1 MDVREAIVDGWWRGW
16 KLCSELDSFGS
27 TGNSDNLITPSV
39 HFAYS
44 ISSMSCKNLPGGM
57 NMNGYAGKILVV
69 DMNTRKLTDR
79 YIDEKTARKFLGGK
93 GLALKILYDD
103 FKPDVDPLG
112 PDNIIVFA
120 TGPATG
126 TSFPTGGRYHV
137 MAMKSPLTGSIGSSN
152 SGGRWG
158 PLLKASGYDAIVISG
173 ASDTPV
179 YLKIVDGSA
188 ELVDATELWG
198 KTTFQTTDE
207 ITAEI
212 GHNASVACIGPAGE
226 KMVPISCIINENY
239 RAAGRTGMGAVMGS
253 KKLKAIAVYG
263 TEKVAIAR
271 PDEMKEQVKAAM
283 HKIRENPVIG
293 TDGGLPAYGTA
304 VLVNAINGHGAYPVR
319 NFQTGY
325 FPDASKQSGE
335 VLAEKYLTGKK
346 ACWGCPIGCGRSTAV
361 PDGVFSVTRGEG
373 PEYETIFAF
382 GSDCGITEL
391 DAITKANHL
400 CNELGLDTIS
410 TGTTIAC
417 AMELIERERIPE
429 SKLHGLNLRFGN
441 AGAMVEAVWMTAYR
455 AGIGDDLALGSLK
468 LSEKYGMPELSMS
481 VKGLEIPAYDP
492 RAVQGIGL
500 NYATANRGGCHV
512 SGYTISPEIV
522 GLPEKIDPHTTEGK
536 AQWVKT
542 FQDFTSVVNSS
553 VVCLFNTFAL
563 GLPDYAGML
572 SCITGWDMDDQELL
586 MIGERATNLER
597 LMINQYG
604 FDEKDDMLPKRLVS
618 EPIPDGPSKG
628 RVSHLD
634 EMLPEYYELRGWRHG
649 KPGPAKLKELG
660 LA

>member
-1 MDVREAIVDGWWRGW
+1 
-16 KLCSELDSFGS
+16 
-27 TGNSDNLITPSV
+27 
-39 HFAYS
+39 
-44 ISSMSCKNLPGGM
+44 
-57 NMNGYAGKILVV
+57 MNGYTGKILEV
-69 DMNTRKLTDR
+69 DLGANKLTDR
-79 YIDEKTARKFLGGK
+79 SIDEKTARKFLGGK
-93 GLALKILYDD
+93 GLGLKILYDD

-137 MAMKSPLTGSIGSSN
+137 MAMKSPLTGAIGSAN

-158 PLLKASGYDAIVISG
+158 PLLKASGYDAIVVRG

-179 YLKIVDGSA
+179 YLRVVEGKT
-188 ELVDATELWG
+188 ELVDATGLWG

-212 GHNASVACIGPAGE
+212 GENASVACIGPAGE
-226 KMVPISCIINENY
+226 NMAAISCIINDNY

-263 TEKVAIAR
+263 TEKVTVAR
-271 PDEMKEQVKAAM
+271 PGEMKEGVKSAIQKM
-283 HKIRENPVIG
+283 RENPVTG
-293 TDGGLPAYGTA
+293 EGLPTYGTA
-304 VLVNAINGHGAYPVR
+304 VLVNIINEHGAYPVR

-325 FPDASKQSGE
+325 FPDADEESGE
-335 VLAEKYLTGKK
+335 TLAEKYLIGKK

-382 GSDCGITEL
+382 GSDCGIAEL

-410 TGTTIAC
+410 MGTTIAC
-417 AMELIERERIPE
+417 AMELVEKGKIPE
-429 SKLHGLNLRFGN
+429 SSLHGLNLTFGN

-455 AGIGDDLALGSLK
+455 AGIGDDLALGSLELGK
-468 LSEKYGMPELSMS
+468 KYGAPELSMS

-512 SGYTISPEIV
+512 SGYMISPEIL
-522 GLPEKIDPHTTEGK
+522 GLPEKLDPRTTEGK

-572 SCITGWDMDDQELL
+572 SCITGWDMDDSELL
-586 MIGERATNLER
+586 MIGERITNLER

-604 FDEKDDMLPKRLVS
+604 FDEKDDTLPKRFD
-618 EPIPDGPSKG
+618 EPMPDGPSRG
-628 RVSHLD
+628 QVSHLD
-634 EMLPEYYELRGWRHG
+634 EMLSGYYEIRGWEHG
-649 KPGPAKLKELG
+649 KPGSEKLRELG
-660 LA
+660 L

>member
-1 MDVREAIVDGWWRGW
+1 
-16 KLCSELDSFGS
+16 
-27 TGNSDNLITPSV
+27 
-39 HFAYS
+39 
-44 ISSMSCKNLPGGM
+44 
-57 NMNGYAGKILVV
+57 MNGYMGKILDV
-69 DMNTRKLTDR
+69 DLNTSRLADR
-79 YIDEKTARKFLGGK
+79 SIDEKTARKFLGGK
-93 GLALKILYDD
+93 GLGLTIIYDEL
-103 FKPDVDPLG
+103 KPDVDPLG

-137 MAMKSPLTGSIGSSN
+137 MAMKSPLTGSVGSAN

-158 PLLKASGYDAIVISG
+158 PLLKAAGYDAVVVRG
-173 ASDTPV
+173 ASDAPV
-179 YLKIVDGSA
+179 YLRIIDGEA
-188 ELVDATELWG
+188 ELVDAPGLWG
-198 KTTFQTTDE
+198 QTTFHATDE
-207 ITAEI
+207 IVAEA

-226 KMVPISCIINENY
+226 NLAAISCIVNDNY

-263 TEKVAIAR
+263 TGKATVAR
-271 PDEMKEQVKAAM
+271 PDEMKEQVKSALQ
-283 HKIRENPVIG
+283 KLKENPVTG
-293 TDGGLPAYGTA
+293 TGGGLQTYGTA
-304 VLVNAINGHGAYPVR
+304 VLVNALNEQGAYPTR

-325 FPDASKQSGE
+325 FSDADKQSGE
-335 VLAEKYLTGKK
+335 TLAEKYLIGKK
-346 ACWGCPIGCGRSTAV
+346 ACWGCPIGCGRSTSV

-410 TGTTIAC
+410 TGATIAC
-417 AMELIERERIPE
+417 AMELVENGKIPE
-429 SKLHGLNLRFGN
+429 SKLHGLNLAFGN

-455 AGIGDDLALGSLK
+455 AGIGDDLARGSRSLA
-468 LSEKYGMPELSMS
+468 EKYGAPELSMTA
-481 VKGLEIPAYDP
+481 KGLEIPAYDP
-492 RAVQGIGL
+492 RAIQGIGL

-512 SGYTISPEIV
+512 SGYTISPEV
-522 GLPEKIDPHTTEGK
+522 LGLPEKLDPYTTEGK

-572 SCITGWDMDDQELL
+572 SCITGWDISDQELL
-586 MIGERATNLER
+586 MIGERVTNLER
-597 LMINQYG
+597 LILNRYG
-604 FDEKDDMLPKRLVS
+604 FDEKDDTLPARLTSDPMPEGPASGQVS
-618 EPIPDGPSKG
+618 KLS
-628 RVSHLD
+628 L
-634 EMLPEYYELRGWRHG
+634 MLPEYYELRGWEHG
-649 KPGPAKLKELG
+649 KPGSEKLRELG
-660 LA
+660 LL

>member
-1 MDVREAIVDGWWRGW
+1 
-16 KLCSELDSFGS
+16 
-27 TGNSDNLITPSV
+27 
-39 HFAYS
+39 
-44 ISSMSCKNLPGGM
+44 
-57 NMNGYAGKILVV
+57 MNGYIGKILEV
-69 DMNTRKLTDR
+69 DLNTSRLADR
-79 YIDEKTARKFLGGK
+79 SIDEKTARRFLGGK
-93 GLALKILYDD
+93 GLGLTIIYDEL
-103 FKPDVDPLG
+103 KPDVDPLG

-158 PLLKASGYDAIVISG
+158 PLLKAAGYDAVVVRG
-173 ASDTPV
+173 ASDAPV
-179 YLKIVDGSA
+179 YLRIIDGEA
-188 ELVDATELWG
+188 ELVDAQGLWG
-198 KTTFQTTDE
+198 NTTFQATDE
-207 ITAEI
+207 IVAEV

-226 KMVPISCIINENY
+226 NLAAISCIVNDNY

-263 TEKVAIAR
+263 TGKVTVAR
-271 PDEMKEQVKAAM
+271 PDEMKEQVKSALQ
-283 HKIRENPVIG
+283 KLKENPVTG
-293 TDGGLPAYGTA
+293 TGGGLQTYGTA
-304 VLVNAINGHGAYPVR
+304 VLVNVLNEQGAYPVR

-325 FPDASKQSGE
+325 FPDADKQSGE
-335 VLAEKYLTGKK
+335 TLAEKYVIGKK
-346 ACWGCPIGCGRSTAV
+346 ACWGCPIGCGRSTSV
-361 PDGVFSVTRGEG
+361 PDGAFSVTRGEG

-410 TGTTIAC
+410 TGATIAC
-417 AMELIERERIPE
+417 AMELVENGKIPE
-429 SKLHGLNLRFGN
+429 SKLHGLNLAFGN

-455 AGIGDDLALGSLK
+455 AGIGDDLARGSRYLA
-468 LSEKYGMPELSMS
+468 EKYGAPELSMT

-492 RAVQGIGL
+492 RAIQGIGL

-512 SGYTISPEIV
+512 SGYTISPEV
-522 GLPEKIDPHTTEGK
+522 LGLPEKLDPHTTEGK

-563 GLPDYAGML
+563 GLPDYTGML
-572 SCITGWDMDDQELL
+572 SCITGWDISDQELL
-586 MIGERATNLER
+586 MIGERVTNLER
-597 LMINQYG
+597 MILNRYG
-604 FDEKDDMLPKRLVS
+604 FDEKDDTLPERLTS
-618 EPIPDGPSKG
+618 EPMPDGPASG
-628 RVSHLD
+628 QVSQLSL
-634 EMLPEYYELRGWRHG
+634 MLPEYYELRGWEHG
-649 KPGPAKLKELG
+649 KPGSEKLRELG
-660 LA
+660 LS

>member
-1 MDVREAIVDGWWRGW
+1 MD
-16 KLCSELDSFGS
+16 
-27 TGNSDNLITPSV
+27 
-39 HFAYS
+39 
-44 ISSMSCKNLPGGM
+44 
-57 NMNGYAGKILVV
+57 MNGYTGKILEV
-69 DMNTRKLTDR
+69 DLGANKLTDR
-79 YIDEKTARKFLGGK
+79 SIDEKTARKFLGGK
-93 GLALKILYDD
+93 GLGLKILYDD

-137 MAMKSPLTGSIGSSN
+137 MAMKSPLTGAIGSAN

-158 PLLKASGYDAIVISG
+158 PLLKASGYDAIVVRG

-179 YLKIVDGSA
+179 YLRVVEGKT
-188 ELVDATELWG
+188 ELVDATGLWG

-212 GHNASVACIGPAGE
+212 GENASVACIGPAGE
-226 KMVPISCIINENY
+226 NMAAISCIINDNY

-263 TEKVAIAR
+263 TEKVTVAR
-271 PDEMKEQVKAAM
+271 PGEMKEGVKSAIQKM
-283 HKIRENPVIG
+283 RENPVTG
-293 TDGGLPAYGTA
+293 EGLPTYGTA
-304 VLVNAINGHGAYPVR
+304 VLVNIINEHGAYPVR

-325 FPDASKQSGE
+325 FPDADEESGE
-335 VLAEKYLTGKK
+335 TLAEKYLIGKK

-382 GSDCGITEL
+382 GSDCGIAEL

-410 TGTTIAC
+410 MGTTIAC
-417 AMELIERERIPE
+417 AMELVEKGKIPE
-429 SKLHGLNLRFGN
+429 SSLHGLNLTFGN

-455 AGIGDDLALGSLK
+455 AGIGDDLALGSLELGK
-468 LSEKYGMPELSMS
+468 KYGAPELSMS

-512 SGYTISPEIV
+512 SGYMISPEIL
-522 GLPEKIDPHTTEGK
+522 GLPEKLDPRTTEGK

-572 SCITGWDMDDQELL
+572 SCITGWDMDDSELL
-586 MIGERATNLER
+586 MIGERITNLER

-604 FDEKDDMLPKRLVS
+604 FDEKDDTLPKRFD
-618 EPIPDGPSKG
+618 EPMPDGPSRG
-628 RVSHLD
+628 QVSHLD
-634 EMLPEYYELRGWRHG
+634 EMLSGYYEIRGWEHG
-649 KPGPAKLKELG
+649 KPGSEKLRELG
-660 LA
+660 L

>member
-1 MDVREAIVDGWWRGW
+1 
-16 KLCSELDSFGS
+16 
-27 TGNSDNLITPSV
+27 
-39 HFAYS
+39 
-44 ISSMSCKNLPGGM
+44 
-57 NMNGYAGKILVV
+57 MNGYMGKILEV
-69 DMNTRKLTDR
+69 DLNTSRLADR
-79 YIDEKTARKFLGGK
+79 SIDEKTARKFLGGK
-93 GLALKILYDD
+93 GLGLTIIYDEL
-103 FKPDVDPLG
+103 KPDVDPLG

-158 PLLKASGYDAIVISG
+158 PLLKAAGYDAIVVRG
-173 ASDTPV
+173 ASDAPV
-179 YLKIVDGSA
+179 YLRIIDGNA
-188 ELVDATELWG
+188 ELVDAPGLWG
-198 KTTFQTTDE
+198 KTTFSTTDE
-207 ITAEI
+207 IVAEA

-226 KMVPISCIINENY
+226 NLAAISCIVNDNY

-263 TEKVAIAR
+263 TGKVTVAK
-271 PDEMKEQVKAAM
+271 PDEMKEQVKSALQ
-283 HKIRENPVIG
+283 KLKENPVTG
-293 TDGGLPAYGTA
+293 TGGGLQTYGTA
-304 VLVNAINGHGAYPVR
+304 VLVNVLNEQGAYPAR

-325 FPDASKQSGE
+325 FPDADKQSGE
-335 VLAEKYLTGKK
+335 TLAEKYLVGKK
-346 ACWGCPIGCGRSTAV
+346 ACWGCPIGCGRSTSV
-361 PDGVFSVTRGEG
+361 PDGAFSVTRGEG

-410 TGTTIAC
+410 TGATIAC
-417 AMELIERERIPE
+417 AMELVENGKIPE
-429 SKLHGLNLRFGN
+429 SRLHGLNLAFGN

-455 AGIGDDLALGSLK
+455 AGIGCDLALGSLA
-468 LSEKYGMPELSMS
+468 LAEKYGAPELSMTA
-481 VKGLEIPAYDP
+481 KGLEIPAYDP
-492 RAVQGIGL
+492 RAIQGIGL

-512 SGYTISPEIV
+512 SGYTISPEIL
-522 GLPEKIDPHTTEGK
+522 GLPEKLDPYTTEGK

-572 SCITGWDMDDQELL
+572 SCITGWDLNDQELL
-586 MIGERATNLER
+586 MIGERVTNLER
-597 LMINQYG
+597 LILNRYG
-604 FDEKDDMLPKRLVS
+604 FDEKDDTLPERLTS
-618 EPIPDGPSKG
+618 EPMPDGPASG
-628 RVSHLD
+628 QVSQLSA
-634 EMLPEYYELRGWRHG
+634 MLPEYYELRGWEHG
-649 KPGPAKLKELG
+649 TPGSEKLRELG
-660 LA
+660 L